1 MHADEP
7 DVDLYLPPV
16 HSAHSPPLLPVYDD
30 DDDDIS
36 MYIYTCMHTCMY
48 AYIHADMHTLVTVV
62 PCVQR
67 RGRESGEREKVER
80 GILSLSTQK
89 YMQSIKTE
97 EGDLELAHIF
107 IKGGRSDLDN
117 FVHMR

>member
-1 MHADEP
+1 VSQHPLLSPQSATHSLP
-7 DVDLYLPPV
+7 DVGRIQ
-16 HSAHSPPLLPVYDD
+16 PPLLPVYDD

-36 MYIYTCMHTCMY
+36 MYIYMYVYMH
-48 AYIHADMHTLVTVV
+48 ILVTVV

-89 YMQSIKTE
+89 YMQSIKAE
-97 EGDLELAHIF
+97 EGDLELVHIF

>member
-7 DVDLYLPPV
+7 GVDLYLPPV
-16 HSAHSPPLLPVYDD
+16 HFAHSPPLLPVYDD

-36 MYIYTCMHTCMY
+36 MYIYIYIYVCIYTYMH
-48 AYIHADMHTLVTVV
+48 ILVTVV

-97 EGDLELAHIF
+97 EGDLELVHIF
-107 IKGGRSDLDN
+107 TKGGRSDLDN

>member
-7 DVDLYLPPV
+7 DVDLYLPPM
-16 HSAHSPPLLPVYDD
+16 HAAHSPPLLPVYDD
-30 DDDDIS
+30 DDDIS
-36 MYIYTCMHTCMY
+36 VYICMY
-48 AYIHADMHTLVTVV
+48 VYMHIPTLVTVV

-89 YMQSIKTE
+89 YMQNIKTE
-97 EGDLELAHIF
+97 EGDLELVHIL
-107 IKGGRSDLDN
+107 KKRGRSDLD